1 MKKFLYPVLALG
13 AVVAMTSCSS
23 EEPLG
28 PNDRPNDG
36 KVTFNI
42 NLEGA
47 QTRAFGETV
56 NCNQITYTVFD
67 MDGKVVLSDQT
78 ETAFTGGATTATV
91 ELQLVANQKY
101 KVIFYANNSG
111 STFSSYNEGVV
122 TVSYDNKKVNSNID
136 DAFINKKTYTPA
148 GGTAVENQV
157 FTADGNA
164 KTVYLTR
171 PFAQVN
177 IGTNDLTNTAVQ
189 NIIDNVSTEFTVSN
203 GLFTQYSALAEE
215 NVVSVPYSG
224 TYTATTGKPEI
235 NTDFPVDG
243 YSNLL
248 SVYLLVPEA
257 KDVIN
262 AEYAIN
268 LNGSKGSINT
278 LNLSGMPVQMNYRT
292 NVYGSLLT
300 TQNKFDVTIEPAFDG
315 INNVEIQTVSTPE
328 QAAAAVAQGGTVKV
342 TAPLDMIDLTAST
355 PAKPLTLMI
364 SSPVSQIKLGTTE
377 ANPQQTTIVVAKDV
391 AYPEFVMPGKNG
403 AIRNLTVKGDV
414 ASSQKLNGFVTN
426 NKGVKNVENLTF
438 DNVPFEGIGVN
449 LAYSANPQI
458 VTGITIKNCVFTNLT
473 QPLFTVSGNQYA
485 GETMGDITITGN
497 TASFASNAAS
507 NANGVNMWYL
517 NTGSVTVADN
527 TITNAPYHGIQI
539 ASCSIPV
546 TATGN
551 TIVDAH
557 HDGIK
562 LDGNKETVTCTDNS
576 VMAYENG
583 IRVKNFPASNTVI
596 VTGNT
601 VDMSK
606 TIAFNNGEPWG
617 ILVIGNNTESVI
629 NLTVSGNK
637 KVGTNEHW
645 FEVTGVNTSAT
656 SNYAQPWVN

>member
-1 MKKFLYPVLALG
+1 MKKFLYSVLSLG
-13 AVVAMTSCSS
+13 AIASLASCSS

-91 ELQLVANQKY
+91 ELQLVANQQY

-111 STFSSYNEGVV
+111 SEFSKYESGVV
-122 TVSYDNKKVNSNID
+122 TVDYTKMNVNSTKD
-136 DAFINKKTYTPA
+136 DAFINKKEYNGA
-148 GGTAVENQV
+148 ENQV

-177 IGTNDLTNTAVQ
+177 IGTDDLDNEAVKK
-189 NIIDNVSTEFTVSN
+189 ILASVSTEFTVSS
-203 GLFTQYSALAEE
+203 GLFTQYSVLDEGT
-215 NVVSVPYSG
+215 VSGQYAG
-224 TYTATTGKPEI
+224 TYTATTGAPEV

-248 SVYLLVPEA
+248 SVYLLVPE
-257 KDVIN
+257 
-262 AEYAIN
+262 EYAIN

-497 TASFASNAAS
+497 
-507 NANGVNMWYL
+507 
-517 NTGSVTVADN
+517 
-527 TITNAPYHGIQI
+527 IYH
-539 ASCSIPV
+539 
-546 TATGN
+546 
-551 TIVDAH
+551 
-557 HDGIK
+557 
-562 LDGNKETVTCTDNS
+562 
-576 VMAYENG
+576 
-583 IRVKNFPASNTVI
+583 
-596 VTGNT
+596 
-601 VDMSK
+601 
-606 TIAFNNGEPWG
+606 
-617 ILVIGNNTESVI
+617 
-629 NLTVSGNK
+629 
-637 KVGTNEHW
+637 
-645 FEVTGVNTSAT
+645 
-656 SNYAQPWVN
+656 

>member
-91 ELQLVANQKY
+91 ELQLVANQQY

-111 STFSSYNEGVV
+111 SEFSKYESGVV
-122 TVSYDNKKVNSNID
+122 TVDYTKMNVNSTKD
-136 DAFINKKTYTPA
+136 DAFINKKEYNGA
-148 GGTAVENQV
+148 ENQV

-177 IGTNDLTNTAVQ
+177 IGTDDLDNEAVKK
-189 NIIDNVSTEFTVSN
+189 ILASVSTEFTVSS
-203 GLFTQYSALAEE
+203 GLFTQYSVLDEGT
-215 NVVSVPYSG
+215 VSGQYAG
-224 TYTATTGKPEI
+224 TYTATTGAPEV

-300 TQNKFDVTIEPAFDG
+300 TQNAFNVIIEPAFEG
-315 INNVEIQTVSTPE
+315 TNNIEIQSVSTPE

-391 AYPEFVMPGKNG
+391 AYPEFVMPGNNG

-473 QPLFTVSGNQYA
+473 QPLFTVSGNQQA

-497 TASFASNAAS
+497 TATFASNAAS

-517 NTGSVTVADN
+517 NTGSATVADN

-539 ASCSIPV
+539 ASCTIPV

-562 LDGNKETVTCTDNS
+562 LDSNTETVTCTDNS